1 MSEVIGGVIFI
12 LLIIALFTIPVG
24 MFNVKMFKGSNSC
37 SPSGCELVKAYI
49 PFANIRFARVLA
61 YGTSPIYLALL
72 IMCGVILLVRGLS
85 FLLVGLNI
93 GVGVYIAFFSSFASL
108 LAIAIWWVLAA
119 VNGVDFAN
127 MLQAGTVTKI
137 CCIILP
143 PMGYY
148 MLSNVVLPYFRS
160 EEAGTNDT
168 FGASH

>member
-37 SPSGCELVKAYI
+37 SPSGGELVKAYI